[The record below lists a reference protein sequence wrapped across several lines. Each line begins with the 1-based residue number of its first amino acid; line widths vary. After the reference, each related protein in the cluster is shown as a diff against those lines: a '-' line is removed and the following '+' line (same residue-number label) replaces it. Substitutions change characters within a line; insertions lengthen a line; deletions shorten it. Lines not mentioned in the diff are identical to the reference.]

1 VAIKDAVAH
10 ERRLRGQVPEAHKAV
25 MVLPMIWDTVVAASV
40 GEVLASPQHR
50 LVLVVPP
57 QLLAY
62 HRVPKTIRVVVEVHW
77 QVGCSLLPHL
87 VHLRRFWEPRVFVL
101 VGGLALQL
109 LATNLLEL
117 RGSIVTNDL
126 RSQVNSGE
134 MVNILSKR

>member
-1 VAIKDAVAH
+1 
-10 ERRLRGQVPEAHKAV
+10 
-25 MVLPMIWDTVVAASV
+25 
-40 GEVLASPQHR
+40 
-50 LVLVVPP
+50 
-57 QLLAY
+57 
-62 HRVPKTIRVVVEVHW
+62 
-77 QVGCSLLPHL
+77 
-87 VHLRRFWEPRVFVL
+87 VHLGRFWEPRVFVL